1 MGQEAPL
8 GSMTDTQGA
17 MSSKEAIGG
26 PRGHNLNLTLNI
38 LELQMKSKKKQ
49 VLGVFYE

>member
-8 GSMTDTQGA
+8 RSMTDTQGA